1 MTPMTAGPWPW
12 LAVGFAGQALFF
24 SRFLV
29 QWIAAE
35 RHGEPVVPAAFW
47 HLSLAGGLLLLGYAT
62 WRGDPVFM
70 AGQAIGALVYGRN
83 LALTRR
89 GRRADRPG

>member
-1 MTPMTAGPWPW
+1 MMTVSDGPWPW
-12 LAVGFAGQALFF
+12 LALGFAGQALFF

-35 RHGEPVVPAAFW
+35 RRGIPVVPVAFW
-47 HLSLAGGLLLLGYAT
+47 YLSLAGGLLLLLYAV

-70 AGQAIGALVYGRN
+70 AGQAIGACIYGRN
-83 LALTRR
+83 LALHRR
-89 GRRADRPG
+89 KRRMAG